1 MEHIEQTIEAAITH
15 GQALEKIEPK
25 AIAARFDPELKRLVI
40 ELSSGAELSIT
51 PSLLGLPASADLGGV
66 EITGGGFD
74 LYFPKI
80 DEGAF
85 VPDLCRSAFDM
96 RIAA

>member
-1 MEHIEQTIEAAITH
+1 MSW
-15 GQALEKIEPK
+15 KKYEPR
-25 AIAARFDPELKRLVI
+25 AIAAKYDADRKPLVI
-40 ELSSGAELSIT
+40 ELSTGAELSVT
-51 PSLLGLPASADLGGV
+51 PNLLGLSPDADLNDV

-74 LYFPKI
+74 LYFSKI

-96 RIAA
+96 RAAA

>member
-1 MEHIEQTIEAAITH
+1 MDNLDSMIDEAIVRGNELAVH
-15 GQALEKIEPK
+15 EPR
-25 AIAARFDPELKRLVI
+25 AVSARYDADRRRLVI
-40 ELSSGAELSIT
+40 ELSTGAELSIS
-51 PSLLGLPASADLGGV
+51 PSLLNLPEDADLS
-66 EITGGGFD
+66 EAKILGGGFD

-96 RIAA
+96 RLAA